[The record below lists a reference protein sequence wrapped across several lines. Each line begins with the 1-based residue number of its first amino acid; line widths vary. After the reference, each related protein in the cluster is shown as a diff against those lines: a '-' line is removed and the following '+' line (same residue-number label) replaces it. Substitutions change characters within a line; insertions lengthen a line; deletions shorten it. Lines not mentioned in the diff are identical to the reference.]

1 VTVLAIVTLPRIV
14 FSDLKRTVETESMK
28 RDAPGCGG
36 IDFWCFLRRFC
47 DFAESGPSN
56 RQTVIYRGVGPE
68 GAKDFVESRDPAE
81 SSAERRN
88 VATFQEIG
96 ALIRTSVNS
105 GKISPQCIHR
115 CFRSKS
121 VR

>member
-1 VTVLAIVTLPRIV
+1 MRLV
-14 FSDLKRTVETESMK
+14 VEGSISG
-28 RDAPGCGG
+28 A
-36 IDFWCFLRRFC
+36 FYA
-47 DFAESGPSN
+47 DFAILLRVVHQIVRLLYTEAL
-56 RQTVIYRGVGPE
+56 IGPE

-88 VATFQEIG
+88 GATFQEIG
-96 ALIRTSVNS
+96 ALIGTSVNS